1 MFILLKWFF
10 SALAILIASYFIPG
24 VVISGLW
31 SALILALVLGLLNIS
46 IKPVLVFFTLPI
58 NILTLGLF
66 TLIINALIV
75 MLASSI
81 VKGFE
86 VGGFLNALLFSL
98 VLTII
103 QEVFEMLLKK

>member
-1 MFILLKWFF
+1 MLLKWFF
-10 SALAILIASYFIPG
+10 SALAILIASHLIPG
-24 VVISGLW
+24 VVVVGLW
-31 SALILALVLGLLNIS
+31 SALILALVLGLLNVI

-66 TLIINALIV
+66 TLVINALIV

-103 QEVFEMLLKK
+103 QEIFEMLLKK